1 MGFVKVFAAV
11 LLAVDAIRQILKKTY
26 GVNKVNSVLM

>member
-11 LLAVDAIRQILKKTY
+11 LLAVDVIRQILKKTY